1 MHGDLN
7 LTVISGGSFS
17 VNLRFECLDEF
28 DYILV

>member
-7 LTVISGGSFS
+7 LTVIPGEIFS
-17 VNLRFECLDEF
+17 VNLRFESLDEF